1 MHYIVYITSDCHY
14 CKEIIKL
21 FVHNGIRHEMVI
33 LENKEQIA
41 AVKNKH
47 GWQTVPIILEINKD
61 GQKLIGGYEDTYK
74 LLKEQKII

>member
-1 MHYIVYITSDCHY
+1 
-14 CKEIIKL
+14 
-21 FVHNGIRHEMVI
+21 MVI